1 MAKAIPIADDVWI
14 KQIPTSDSL
23 TISVG
28 GQWVVARIAGL
39 FAHLQEIS
47 SEVDRPVTF
56 DMSEVEVLDTAGA
69 WLIYRTAKQFRG
81 NGIEVQIIGANDDQA
96 MMLQQAADHD
106 VPTEIEPI
114 PNYSIRGVIGD
125 VGAGVIGA
133 AQGAVRVLNFFGM
146 ILLAVGRAIVNPKRL
161 RLPATI
167 HQIEQIGIQALP
179 LVGLISFLI
188 GVVIAYQAATVLGD
202 MNAEFLTVDMVSFV
216 ILRELGILL
225 AAIMIVGRSGS
236 SFTAQIGAMVM
247 HEEVDA
253 MRSLALDPIE
263 ILVVPRFI
271 ALVILMPI
279 ITFYADIM
287 AMIGAMMVTWVNL
300 GISPEAF
307 IERAHEILTGWDV
320 SVGIIKA
327 PVFGMI
333 IALIGCYEGLRVSGS
348 AESVGRQTTKS
359 VVESIFMIL
368 LLDAFF
374 AVFFTTIGI

>member
-1 MAKAIPIADDVWI
+1 MAKAITIADDVWI
-14 KQIPTSDSL
+14 KQTPTSDAL

-28 GQWVVARIAGL
+28 GQWVVARTAGL

-47 SEVDRPVTF
+47 MGIDRPVTF
-56 DMSEVEVLDTAGA
+56 DISEVEVLDTAGA
-69 WLIYRTAKQFRG
+69 WLIYRTGRQLRE
-81 NGIEVQIIGANDDQA
+81 NGIEVQIVGANDDQA
-96 MMLQQAADHD
+96 MMLQQAADND
-106 VPTEIEPI
+106 VSAEIDAI
-114 PNYSIRGVIGD
+114 PDFSLKGMVGD
-125 VGAGVIGA
+125 VGAGVVGVVQGA
-133 AQGAVRVLNFFGM
+133 ASVLSFFGM
-146 ILLAVGRAIVNPKRL
+146 ILSAVGRVFVNPRRL
-161 RLPATI
+161 RLAATV

-202 MNAEFLTVDMVSFV
+202 LNAEFLTVDMVSFV

-271 ALVILMPI
+271 ALLIVMPI
-279 ITFYADIM
+279 MTFYADMM
-287 AMIGAMMVTWVNL
+287 AMIGAMMVTWTDL
-300 GISPEAF
+300 GIPPEAF

-320 SVGIIKA
+320 GIGFVKA

-333 IALIGCYEGLRVSGS
+333 IALIGCYEGLRVTGS

-368 LLDAFF
+368 VLDAFF